1 MSRDISKESAN
12 AFEGGCNFKKSNTAV
27 YIVEDRIYLSLHGN
41 LIARKSLITGKLEIT
56 NAGWQTNVTKE
67 RLNALPNTDIRQVKG
82 VWYLNGQAWNG
93 EWIAVN

>member
-1 MSRDISKESAN
+1 MRNITHEMQAAFSAGRNLSISNSR
-12 AFEGGCNFKKSNTAV
+12 V
-27 YIVEDRIYLSLHGN
+27 YVSGDFVNLSLHGN
-41 LIARKSLITGKLEIT
+41 LIARKSLTTGKLEIT